1 MRIPF
6 LIVSMSLLAGCTVGL
21 KPQGTPL
28 RPESVGKILFR
39 VAPENLDET
48 QTAGMAERI
57 SSNLR
62 SWGYPVETERTQ
74 DIETEVTHEMLA
86 RVGSI
91 EHKGTPTG
99 FSFSIG
105 NSDPRA
111 LGFQKADVLPVT
123 CTLKSTA
130 HSSETVSLFM
140 DFIADKKIKD
150 PGRARNDPASLNIFE
165 NHIGTV
171 CFNLLDKLKV
181 PRKKPVSADAASTW
195 MPEIRIE
202 VTEKPAKAESRSSTG
217 ALPVRPV
224 GTDRHTILE
233 TPISEDHSSSP
244 PEEPPVVTETGSDTQ
259 EDRKRIIIHNRGNPV
274 ILDFGFERK

>member
-6 LIVSMSLLAGCTVGL
+6 LIVSFSLLAGCSIGL

-28 RPESVGKILFR
+28 RPESVGEILFR
-39 VAPENLDET
+39 VAPDNLDEE
-48 QTAGMAERI
+48 QTAAMAERI
-57 SSNLR
+57 SMNLS
-62 SWGYPVETERTQ
+62 SWGYPVEPGLDESG
-74 DIETEVTHEMLA
+74 ETGATHEMEA
-86 RVGSI
+86 RVGRI
-91 EHKGTPTG
+91 ENKSTPTG

-111 LGFQKADVLPVT
+111 LDFQKADVLPVT

-130 HSSETVSLFM
+130 RSSETVSLFM
-140 DFIADKKIKD
+140 DFIADEKIKN
-150 PGRARNDPASLNIFE
+150 PNRIKSDPALLETYE

-181 PRKKPVSADAASTW
+181 PRKKAASSTSTSTW

-202 VTEKPAKAESRSSTG
+202 VTEKPAKSESGASTG
-217 ALPVRPV
+217 ALPVLPV
-224 GTDRHTILE
+224 ETDRPTN
-233 TPISEDHSSSP
+233 PDARNSEDGQSNP
-244 PEEPPVVTETGSDTQ
+244 PEEPPVTTETNTDT
-259 EDRKRIIIHNRGNPV
+259 EEGRKRIIIHNRGNPV

>member
-6 LIVSMSLLAGCTVGL
+6 LIVSMSLLAGCSIGL
-21 KPQGTPL
+21 KPQGAPL
-28 RPESVGKILFR
+28 RPESVGKILLR
-39 VAPENLDET
+39 VVPENLDKA
-48 QTAGMAERI
+48 QTPAMAERI
-57 SSNLR
+57 SKNLS
-62 SWGYPVETERTQ
+62 SWGYPVEAEQ
-74 DIETEVTHEMLA
+74 SEDVEIEVTHEMTA
-86 RVGSI
+86 RVGSV
-91 EHKGTPTG
+91 ENKGTPTG

-130 HSSETVSLFM
+130 RSSETASLFM
-140 DFIADKKIKD
+140 DFIADEKVKD
-150 PGRARNDPASLNIFE
+150 SSRARNDPALLKIFE

-181 PRKKPVSADAASTW
+181 PRKKSASSTSTSTW

-202 VTEKPAKAESRSSTG
+202 VTEKPAKSETGTSTG
-217 ALPVRPV
+217 ALPVLPA
-224 GTDRHTILE
+224 GTDRPTNPE
-233 TPISEDHSSSP
+233 APISEVDSSSP
-244 PEEPPVVTETGSDTQ
+244 PEEPPVTTETSADT
-259 EDRKRIIIHNRGNPV
+259 EEGRKRIIIHNRGNPV